1 MLLKLNIDHSS
12 LMKKILY
19 TLAALLFCTAA
30 SAADIIVKVEYN
42 GNSAA
47 VTIPAEASGYVSNLN
62 GESSHVKL
70 LQTSTT
76 AKNPGEIVYLLSGES
91 ENGEFYLT
99 GEYKAT
105 LQLNGL
111 TLTNPD
117 STAIHIKDGK
127 RIKVNM
133 NPNTVNTLKDGVTDT
148 TSKGCFHCKGHT
160 EFGGKGTLNVSSNY
174 AHAIYSKEYVTVK
187 NCTINVTGAKKDGI
201 HCQEYCLIASGE
213 VNIKNVEDDGI
224 QVELKDSVA
233 TGQTLNHEDENSGN
247 FYMTG
252 GTLAIN
258 DIGSYCIKT
267 YGSIAFSGG
276 KQNFDTNNIKD
287 YNTTAINGVVNSKS
301 GNRQYYY
308 DLGGRRLPNDAML
321 PRGIYIVKEGD
332 KTRKIVVK

>member
-1 MLLKLNIDHSS
+1 
-12 LMKKILY
+12 MKKILY
-19 TLAALLFCTAA
+19 TLAALLFSTAA

-42 GNSAA
+42 GNSAV
-47 VTIPAEASGYVSNLN
+47 VTIPAEANGYVSNLN

-70 LQTSTT
+70 LQSSTT
-76 AKNPGEIVYLLSGES
+76 TKNPGEIIYQLSGQS
-91 ENGEFYLT
+91 DNGEFYLT

-111 TLTNPD
+111 TLANPD

-127 RIKVNM
+127 RIKVSM
-133 NPNTVNTLKDGVTDT
+133 AANTVNTLKDGVNDS

-160 EFGGKGTLNVSSNY
+160 EFVGKGTLNVSSSFN
-174 AHAIYSKEYVTVK
+174 HAIYSKEYVEVK

-201 HCQEYCLIASGE
+201 HCQEYCLISSGE
-213 VNIKNVEDDGI
+213 VNISGVEDDGI

-252 GTLAIN
+252 GTLNIN
-258 DIGSYCIKT
+258 DLGSYCIKA
-267 YGSIAFSGG
+267 YGSITFTGG
-276 KQNFDTNNIKD
+276 KQNFDTSNIKD
-287 YNTTAINGVVNSKS
+287 HDTTAINDIVSSKS
-301 GNRQYYY
+301 GNRQYY
-308 DLGGRRLPNDAML
+308 DLNGRRMPNDAIL

-332 KTRKIVVK
+332 RTRKVIVK

>member
-1 MLLKLNIDHSS
+1 
-12 LMKKILY
+12 MKKILY
-19 TLAALLFCTAA
+19 TLAALLISTAA

-42 GNSAA
+42 GNSAV
-47 VTIPAEASGYVSNLN
+47 VTIPSEASSYVQLESDKS
-62 GESSHVKL
+62 SSHVKL

-76 AKNPGEIVYLLSGES
+76 AKNPGEIIYQLSGES
-91 ENGEFYLT
+91 EDGEFYLT

-105 LQLNGL
+105 IQLNGL
-111 TLTNPD
+111 TLANPD
-117 STAIHIKDGK
+117 SSAVHIKDGK
-127 RIKVNM
+127 RIKVSM
-133 NPNTVNTLKDGVTDT
+133 AANTVNTLKDGATDIS
-148 TSKGCFHCKGHT
+148 SKGCFHCKGHT
-160 EFGGKGTLNVSSNY
+160 EFVGKGTLNVSSSY

-201 HCQEYCLIASGE
+201 HCQEYCVIASGE

-258 DIGSYCIKT
+258 DLGGYCIKT

-276 KQNFDTNNIKD
+276 NQNFDTSNIKD
-287 YNTTAINGVVNSKS
+287 YDTTAINGIVNSKS

-308 DLGGRRLPNDAML
+308 DLGGRRMPNDAML

-332 KTRKIVVK
+332 KTRKIVKR

>member
-1 MLLKLNIDHSS
+1 MN
-12 LMKKILY
+12 KILMS
-19 TLAALLFCTAA
+19 LAAVLLSMAA

-42 GNSAA
+42 GNSAV
-47 VTIPAEASGYVSNLN
+47 VTIPAAASGYVSNLN

-76 AKNPGEIVYLLSGES
+76 TKNPGEIIYQLSGES
-91 ENGEFYLT
+91 DNGEFYLT

-111 TLTNPD
+111 TLANPD
-117 STAIHIKDGK
+117 SSAVHIKDGK
-127 RIKVNM
+127 RIKVSM
-133 NPNTVNTLKDGVTDT
+133 TANTVNTLKDGVTDP

-160 EFGGKGTLNVSSNY
+160 EFVGKGTLNVSSSIN
-174 AHAIYSKEYVTVK
+174 HAIYSKEYVTVK

-201 HCQEYCLIASGE
+201 HCQEYCLISSGE
-213 VNIKNVEDDGI
+213 VNISGVEDDGI

-258 DIGSYCIKT
+258 DIGGYCIKA
-267 YGSIAFSGG
+267 YGSISLSGG
-276 KQNFDTNNIKD
+276 NQNFDTSNIKD
-287 YNTTAINGVVNSKS
+287 HDTTAINDIVSSKS
-301 GNRQYYY
+301 GNRQYY
-308 DLGGRRLPNDAML
+308 DLNGRRMPNDAML

-332 KTRKIVVK
+332 RTRKVVVK

>member
-1 MLLKLNIDHSS
+1 M
-12 LMKKILY
+12 
-19 TLAALLFCTAA
+19 AA

-42 GNSAA
+42 GNSAV
-47 VTIPAEASGYVSNLN
+47 VTIPAAASGYVSNLN

-70 LQTSTT
+70 LQSSTT
-76 AKNPGEIVYLLSGES
+76 TKNPGEIIYQLSGQS
-91 ENGEFYLT
+91 DNGEFYLT

-127 RIKVNM
+127 RIKVSM
-133 NPNTVNTLKDGVTDT
+133 AANTVNTLKDGVNDS

-160 EFGGKGTLNVSSNY
+160 EFVGKGTLNVSSSFN
-174 AHAIYSKEYVTVK
+174 HAIYSKEYVEVK

-201 HCQEYCLIASGE
+201 HCQEYCLISSGE
-213 VNIKNVEDDGI
+213 VNISGVEDDGI

-252 GTLAIN
+252 GTVAIN
-258 DIGSYCIKT
+258 EIGGYCIKA
-267 YGSIAFSGG
+267 YGSITMSGG
-276 KQNFDTNNIKD
+276 KQNFDTSNIKD
-287 YNTTAINGVVNSKS
+287 HATTAINDIVSSKS
-301 GNRQYYY
+301 GNRQYY
-308 DLGGRRLPNDAML
+308 DLNGRRMPNDAML

>member
-1 MLLKLNIDHSS
+1 MS
-12 LMKKILY
+12 
-19 TLAALLFCTAA
+19 LAAVLLSMAA

-42 GNSAA
+42 GNSAV

-76 AKNPGEIVYLLSGES
+76 TKNPGEIIYQLSGES
-91 ENGEFYLT
+91 DNGEFYLT

-111 TLTNPD
+111 TLANPD
-117 STAIHIKDGK
+117 SSAVHIKDGK
-127 RIKVNM
+127 RIKVSM
-133 NPNTVNTLKDGVTDT
+133 TANTVNTLSDGVADS

-160 EFGGKGTLNVSSNY
+160 EFVGKGTLNVSSSFN
-174 AHAIYSKEYVTVK
+174 HAIYSKEYVTVK

-201 HCQEYCLIASGE
+201 HCQEYCLISSGE
-213 VNIKNVEDDGI
+213 VNISGVEDDGI

-252 GTLAIN
+252 GTVAIN
-258 DIGSYCIKT
+258 EIGGYCIKA
-267 YGSIAFSGG
+267 YGSITMTGG
-276 KQNFDTNNIKD
+276 NQNFDTSNIKD
-287 YNTTAINGVVNSKS
+287 HATTAINAIVNSKS
-301 GNRQYYY
+301 GNRQYY
-308 DLGGRRLPNDAML
+308 DLNGRRMPNDAML

-332 KTRKIVVK
+332 KTRKIVKR

>member
-1 MLLKLNIDHSS
+1 MN
-12 LMKKILY
+12 KILMS
-19 TLAALLFCTAA
+19 LAAVLLSMAA

-42 GNSAA
+42 GNSAV

-76 AKNPGEIVYLLSGES
+76 TANPGEIIYQLSGES
-91 ENGEFYLT
+91 DNGEFYLT

-111 TLTNPD
+111 TLANPD
-117 STAIHIKDGK
+117 SSAVHIKDGK
-127 RIKVNM
+127 RIKVSM
-133 NPNTVNTLKDGVTDT
+133 TANTVNTLKDGVTDP

-160 EFGGKGTLNVSSNY
+160 EFVGKGTLNVSSSIN
-174 AHAIYSKEYVTVK
+174 HAIYSKEYVTVK

-201 HCQEYCLIASGE
+201 HCQEYCLISSGE
-213 VNIKNVEDDGI
+213 VNISGVEDDGI

-252 GTLAIN
+252 GTVAIN
-258 DIGSYCIKT
+258 EIGGYCIKA
-267 YGSIAFSGG
+267 YGSITMTGG
-276 KQNFDTNNIKD
+276 NQNFDTSNIKD
-287 YNTTAINGVVNSKS
+287 HATTAINAIVNSKS
-301 GNRQYYY
+301 GNRQYY
-308 DLGGRRLPNDAML
+308 DLNGRRMPNDAML

-332 KTRKIVVK
+332 RTRKIVVK

>member
-1 MLLKLNIDHSS
+1 MN
-12 LMKKILY
+12 KILMS
-19 TLAALLFCTAA
+19 LAAVLLSMAA

-42 GNSAA
+42 GNSAV
-47 VTIPAEASGYVSNLN
+47 VTIPAAASGYVSNLN

-70 LQTSTT
+70 LQSSTT
-76 AKNPGEIVYLLSGES
+76 TKNPGEIIYQLSGES
-91 ENGEFYLT
+91 DNGEFYLT

-111 TLTNPD
+111 TLANPD

-127 RIKVNM
+127 RIKVSM
-133 NPNTVNTLKDGVTDT
+133 TANTVNTLSDGVADS

-160 EFGGKGTLNVSSNY
+160 EFVGKGTLNVSSSFN
-174 AHAIYSKEYVTVK
+174 HAIYSKEYVTVK

-201 HCQEYCLIASGE
+201 HCQEYCLISSGE
-213 VNIKNVEDDGI
+213 VNISGVEDDGI

-252 GTLAIN
+252 GTVAIN
-258 DIGSYCIKT
+258 EIGGYCIKA
-267 YGSIAFSGG
+267 YGSITMTGG
-276 KQNFDTNNIKD
+276 NQNFDTSNIKD
-287 YNTTAINGVVNSKS
+287 HATTAINAIVNSKS
-301 GNRQYYY
+301 GNRQYY
-308 DLGGRRLPNDAML
+308 DLNGRRMPNDAML

-332 KTRKIVVK
+332 RTRKIVVK

>member
-1 MLLKLNIDHSS
+1 MN
-12 LMKKILY
+12 KILMS
-19 TLAALLFCTAA
+19 LAAVLLSMAA

-42 GNSAA
+42 GNSAV

-76 AKNPGEIVYLLSGES
+76 TKNPGEIIYQLSGNS
-91 ENGEFYLT
+91 DNGEFYLT

-111 TLTNPD
+111 TLANPD
-117 STAIHIKDGK
+117 SSAVHIKDGK
-127 RIKVNM
+127 RIKVSM
-133 NPNTVNTLKDGVTDT
+133 TANTVNTLKDGVTDS

-160 EFGGKGTLNVSSNY
+160 EFVGKGTLNVSSSIN
-174 AHAIYSKEYVTVK
+174 HAIYSKEYVTVK

-201 HCQEYCLIASGE
+201 HCQEYCLISSGE
-213 VNIKNVEDDGI
+213 VNISGVEDDGI

-252 GTLAIN
+252 GTVAIN
-258 DIGSYCIKT
+258 DIGGYCIKA
-267 YGSIAFSGG
+267 YGSITMSGG
-276 KQNFDTNNIKD
+276 KQNFDTSNIKD
-287 YNTTAINGVVNSKS
+287 HATTAINGIVSSKS
-301 GNRQYYY
+301 GNRQYY
-308 DLGGRRLPNDAML
+308 DLNGRRMPNDAML

-332 KTRKIVVK
+332 RTRKVVVK

>member
-1 MLLKLNIDHSS
+1 MN
-12 LMKKILY
+12 KILMS
-19 TLAALLFCTAA
+19 LAAVLLSMAA

-42 GNSAA
+42 GNSAV

-76 AKNPGEIVYLLSGES
+76 TANPGEIIYQLSGES
-91 ENGEFYLT
+91 DNGEFYLT

-111 TLTNPD
+111 TLANPD
-117 STAIHIKDGK
+117 SSAVHIKDGK
-127 RIKVNM
+127 RIKVSM
-133 NPNTVNTLKDGVTDT
+133 TANTVNTLKDGVTDP

-160 EFGGKGTLNVSSNY
+160 EFVGKGTLNVSSSIN
-174 AHAIYSKEYVTVK
+174 HAIYSKEYVTVK

-201 HCQEYCLIASGE
+201 HCQEYCLISSGE
-213 VNIKNVEDDGI
+213 VNISGVEDDGI

-258 DIGSYCIKT
+258 DIGGYCIKA
-267 YGSIAFSGG
+267 YGSISLSGG
-276 KQNFDTNNIKD
+276 NQNFDTSNIKD
-287 YNTTAINGVVNSKS
+287 HDTTAINDIVSSKS
-301 GNRQYYY
+301 GNRQYY
-308 DLGGRRLPNDAML
+308 DLNGRRMPNDAML

-332 KTRKIVVK
+332 RTRKVIVK